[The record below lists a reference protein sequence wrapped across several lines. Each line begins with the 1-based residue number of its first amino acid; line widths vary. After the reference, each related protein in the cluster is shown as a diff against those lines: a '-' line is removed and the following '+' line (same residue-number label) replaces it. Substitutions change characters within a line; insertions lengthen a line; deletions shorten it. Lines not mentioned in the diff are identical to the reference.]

1 MLWKILPYLGSG
13 RLCTPKILN
22 YPKKKKKSH
31 ALHKLPTRIYDDQDQ
46 LQLND

>member
-1 MLWKILPYLGSG
+1 MFKSSLPIVNIELS
-13 RLCTPKILN
+13 KKK
-22 YPKKKKKSH
+22 KKKKKSH